1 MSSKYLV
8 ESRIESWE
16 ILERL
21 STMIHGQIKN
31 VFLIKDSECKMLN
44 TVQNKDEKISHC
56 TVCCAIPPAS
66 VKLFYL
72 GGHLGVDRPAT
83 ADAQLLNGAQTNL
96 NSHMRNFG
104 ANMVLKIKK

>member
-1 MSSKYLV
+1 MLLYPLFFCKK
-8 ESRIESWE
+8 ERKIEKSRIESWE

-31 VFLIKDSECKMLN
+31 VFLIKDSECKMIN

-66 VKLFYL
+66 QKLFYL

-83 ADAQLLNGAQTNL
+83 ADAQLLHGAQTNL
-96 NSHMRNFG
+96 NSHLRHF
-104 ANMVLKIKK
+104 V

>member
-21 STMIHGQIKN
+21 STMIH

-56 TVCCAIPPAS
+56 TVCRAIPPAS
-66 VKLFYL
+66 EKLFYL

-83 ADAQLLNGAQTNL
+83 ADAQLLNGAHTNL
-96 NSHMRNFG
+96 NSHLRHFG
-104 ANMVLKIKK
+104 ANMV

>member
-1 MSSKYLV
+1 MSSKYLI

-21 STMIHGQIKN
+21 STMIHGQIKKN

-56 TVCCAIPPAS
+56 TVCRAIPPAHS
-66 VKLFYL
+66 RLDPPKMLRNLEISGFYL
-72 GGHLGVDRPAT
+72 YFFV
-83 ADAQLLNGAQTNL
+83 
-96 NSHMRNFG
+96 
-104 ANMVLKIKK
+104 